1 MNFAEQIR
9 QKLVCVFVLSA
20 GLGLASCEKEELI
33 NEAVASE
40 ETTQSSTIQLGRKV
54 DSPLLLRNM
63 QRAADTL
70 ASRTQLRHGV
80 TLSATH
86 YYVRFLPTDST
97 EYERLVAEKSLDFTP
112 YPLDY
117 EVSEGDYYHD
127 ATLPAEAITWQYT
140 TVSADYDL
148 DKLNVHYEKL
158 EDLYI
163 LDEDLEAEDI
173 IVGSNDGL
181 RSGISISW
189 KDLVTESAIQTG
201 HLGRQSLRAQWTPSA
216 TIMAYDDLLGK
227 YIPLQGVKVRI
238 RYFAFLKAYHYTD
251 QNGYVSFGGKNTSVE
266 YSIEWE
272 REMWDIRDG
281 GTQAYYHG
289 PEQKSAWNLKIG
301 SGTPKSL
308 HISAIHR
315 ALQKYYYGDICG
327 LTRPSKALKISYQEG
342 SDPDGTSFGYTTASI
357 VRSWSWIFSA
367 INIYEKDSHSSH
379 RPIYKVFSTTLH
391 ELAHASHA
399 CRLNRSDYDDAT
411 SKTIKESYAKF
422 AELYLALNEY
432 EKLGASSSDIADL
445 EKSINYQYWPNY
457 AEAST
462 PERRY
467 LLAYSPL
474 FIDMIDKH
482 NQKITYSYYVEIP
495 DDEIFGYT
503 IGLIDS
509 NLPSLKRLNDV
520 EYFLKSHRPS
530 YITENQ
536 INNYLTLYRQKW
548 IN

>member
-20 GLGLASCEKEELI
+20 GLGFTSCEKEELI

-163 LDEDLEAEDI
+163 LDEDLEAEDV

-181 RSGISISW
+181 RSGTSISW

-327 LTRPSKALKISYQEG
+327 LTRPSKDLKISYEEG
-342 SDPDGTSFGYTTASI
+342 WASKPVKGSTYPAV
-357 VRSWSWIFSA
+357 VRTWSEIFSA
-367 INIYEKDSHSSH
+367 IKIYGKRHSTQETYKSHD
-379 RPIYKVFSTTLH
+379 VFSTTLH
-391 ELAHASHA
+391 ELTHASHA
-399 CRLNRSDYDDAT
+399 CRMDKNTYDNVDH
-411 SKTIKESYAKF
+411 TIKESWAS
-422 AELYLALNEY
+422 AIQWYLSLDEY
-432 EKLGASSSDIADL
+432 KKLGAKDFELNYKDDWLDL
-445 EKSINYQYWPNY
+445 QEWGLL
-457 AEAST
+457 ST
-462 PERRY
+462 ENIEY
-467 LLAYSPL
+467 TPL
-474 FIDMIDKH
+474 FIDLYDSFNQSKRGEDKPNDNISGYRFKTIDQELKSL
-482 NQKITYSYYVEIP
+482 QKFT
-495 DDEIFGYT
+495 
-503 IGLIDS
+503 
-509 NLPSLKRLNDV
+509 DV
-520 EYFLKSHRPS
+520 ESFVIANKPDNVSLS
-530 YITENQ
+530 Q
-536 INNYLTLYRQKW
+536 INLFFNIFKQKW
-548 IN
+548 VK